1 MTSSKGFQHHFNII
15 SKFVCCGCYMKKNA
29 AFALISFAVLKWH
42 ECLSFQLPFEL
53 TVEIPVQ
60 LHLELEVNLL
70 VRNVIEREIKR
81 EKVQMKP
88 PIVRSCYKTWL
99 WMLWLSLTFKL
110 TIVTNLHLY
119 LWLSLTLGESSSIHE
134 AIITKA
140 IKDPAISRLSKKALC
155 ISCLCSW
162 PLIMLTEPG

>member
-1 MTSSKGFQHHFNII
+1 
-15 SKFVCCGCYMKKNA
+15 MKKNA

-70 VRNVIEREIKR
+70 VHNVIEREIER

-88 PIVRSCYKTWL
+88 HHNF
-99 WMLWLSLTFKL
+99 FKL
-110 TIVTNLHLY
+110 FWNNPTWNKKVQD
-119 LWLSLTLGESSSIHE
+119 SFESYTANIYDQ
-134 AIITKA
+134 ITME
-140 IKDPAISRLSKKALC
+140 L
-155 ISCLCSW
+155 
-162 PLIMLTEPG
+162 